1 MRQQCQGLDQ
11 SIRWLIGL
19 DSRASL
25 IHPETIH
32 SPIVEMHVHAS
43 LDIFVVVLF
52 QLGRG
57 FLKLVILSCSVL
69 LCV

>member
-1 MRQQCQGLDQ
+1 MRIEDEAAGQGLDQ

-19 DSRASL
+19 DSCASL

-43 LDIFVVVLF
+43 LDIFVDVLF

-57 FLKLVILSCSVL
+57 FLK
-69 LCV
+69 